1 MMELRTYALADTAAL
16 EGYVSEFWP
25 RHIRTLG
32 KYGIIVHGVWT
43 EPSVAEPRVLA
54 LVDYSSGDPGA
65 LAERYANSEDF
76 IEDHRQFDPSL
87 IVATHTRTLEPIAG
101 SPLQ

>member
-1 MMELRTYALADTAAL
+1 MELRTYTLADAAAL

-25 RHIRTLG
+25 RHIRTLA

-65 LAERYANSEDF
+65 LAERYATSEDF